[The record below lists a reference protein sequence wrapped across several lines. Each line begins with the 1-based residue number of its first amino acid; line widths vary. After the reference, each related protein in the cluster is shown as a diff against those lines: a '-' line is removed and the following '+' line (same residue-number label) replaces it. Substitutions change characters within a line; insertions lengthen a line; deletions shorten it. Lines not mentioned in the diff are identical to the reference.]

1 MMDNVNVIRNGFIAP
16 DFSLPSTDGK
26 IVSLRDCI
34 SDDYLALCF
43 FSGCENGRIRT
54 FLSDLNGDLPKS
66 AGGYGFNVI
75 AISPE
80 KIHHLTRLKNELDL
94 NFPLLSD
101 ERMVVSR
108 RYYIEDNQRPGHAV
122 HFSIFIIDE
131 ELIVRLR
138 VSEAY
143 NKKFQIEDFKKEIS
157 AII

>member
-26 IVSLRDCI
+26 IVSLKDCLL
-34 SDDYLALCF
+34 DDFLALCF
-43 FSGCENGRIRT
+43 FSGCEDGRIRT
-54 FLSDLNGDLPKS
+54 YLSDLNGELPKS
-66 AGGYGFNVI
+66 ASGYGFKIVG
-75 AISPE
+75 ISPE

-94 NFPLLSD
+94 DFPLLSD

-108 RYYIEDNQRPGHAV
+108 RYYIEDNQRPGHVV
-122 HFSIFIIDE
+122 HFSVFIIDE
-131 ELIVRLR
+131 ELIVRHR